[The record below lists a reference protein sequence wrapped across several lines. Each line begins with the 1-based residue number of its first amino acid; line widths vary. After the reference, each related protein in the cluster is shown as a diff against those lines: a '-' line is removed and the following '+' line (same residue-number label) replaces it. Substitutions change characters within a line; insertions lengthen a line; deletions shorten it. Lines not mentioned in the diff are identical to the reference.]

1 MKLSLKKKKT
11 AASIT
16 MGFLLSMSVNAVAAI
31 ITSSATMSITG
42 HEPTLTAGEI
52 TFEDKNANGILDH
65 GDIVKIDP
73 AHDFAFADVD
83 GDKPDTTTPRLY
95 SWKIGS
101 TEVAV
106 TETYTIQDKDLGQ
119 TITLFVTPQTDKNIT
134 EPFQGKPVQA
144 TVNGTAGG
152 LPISGSDDV
161 IKVVISGGTGVSG
174 APIVNDTLTAT
185 PTCTKACGVLNY
197 QWQVED
203 SVNSGKYIDITG
215 ATNSTWKVTKE
226 TQKRKVQVVV
236 SNP

>member
-1 MKLSLKKKKT
+1 MKLSFRRKT
-11 AASIT
+11 VANIT
-16 MGFLLSMSVNAVAAI
+16 SGFLLSMSVNAVAAI
-31 ITSSATMSITG
+31 ITSSATVPVTG
-42 HEPTLTAGEI
+42 HEPTLTAGDI
-52 TFEDKNANGILDH
+52 TFEDTNTNGILDH
-65 GDIVKIDP
+65 GDVVKIDP
-73 AHDFAFADVD
+73 NHDFAFSDAD

-101 TEVAV
+101 SEVAK

-134 EPFQGKPVQA
+134 EPFQGKPIQA
-144 TVNGTAGG
+144 TVNGIAGG
-152 LPISGSDDV
+152 LQISGSNDV
-161 IKVVISGGTGVSG
+161 INVVISGGTGVSG
-174 APIVNDTLTAT
+174 APVVNDTLTAT
-185 PTCTKACGVLNY
+185 PTCTKACSVLNY

-215 ATNSTWKVTKE
+215 ATNSTWNVTKE

>member
-1 MKLSLKKKKT
+1 
-11 AASIT
+11 

-65 GDIVKIDP
+65 GDVVKIDP

-134 EPFQGKPVQA
+134 EPFQGTPVQA

>member
-1 MKLSLKKKKT
+1 MKLSLKKKT

-65 GDIVKIDP
+65 GDVVKIDP

>member
-1 MKLSLKKKKT
+1 MKLSLKKKT

-31 ITSSATMSITG
+31 ITSSATAPITG

-52 TFEDKNANGILDH
+52 TFEDTNTNGILDH
-65 GDIVKIDP
+65 GDVVKIDP
-73 AHDFAFADVD
+73 GHDFVFADVD
-83 GDKPDTTTPRLY
+83 GDKPDTTTPRVY

-101 TEVAV
+101 TEVAA

-144 TVNGTAGG
+144 LVNGTAGG
-152 LPISGSDDV
+152 LQISGSDDV

-174 APIVNDTLTAT
+174 SPVVNDTLTAT

-203 SVNSGKYIDITG
+203 SANSGNYVDITG

>member
-1 MKLSLKKKKT
+1 MKLSLKKKT

-31 ITSSATMSITG
+31 ITSSATVPITG
-42 HEPTLTAGEI
+42 HEPTLTAGDI

-65 GDIVKIDP
+65 GDVVKIDP

-101 TEVAV
+101 TEVAT
-106 TETYTIQDKDLGQ
+106 TETYTIQENDLGQ

-144 TVNGTAGG
+144 MGNGTAGG
-152 LPISGSDDV
+152 LQISGSDDV
-161 IKVVISGGTGVSG
+161 NSVAISGGTGASG
-174 APIVNDTLTAT
+174 APVVNDTLTAT

-197 QWQVED
+197 QWQEEAP
-203 SVNSGKYIDITG
+203 VNSGKYIDIAG

>member
-1 MKLSLKKKKT
+1 MKLSLKKKT

-65 GDIVKIDP
+65 GDVVKIDP

-215 ATNSTWKVTKE
+215 ATNSTWKVTEE

>member
-1 MKLSLKKKKT
+1 MKLSLKKKT

-31 ITSSATMSITG
+31 ITTSATVPITG
-42 HEPTLTAGEI
+42 HEPTLTAGDI

-65 GDIVKIDP
+65 GDVVKIDP

-83 GDKPDTTTPRLY
+83 GDKPDLTTPRLY
-95 SWKIGS
+95 SWKTGS
-101 TEVAV
+101 TEVAT

-119 TITLFVTPQTDKNIT
+119 TITLFVRPQTDTNIT
-134 EPFQGKPVQA
+134 EPFKGAPVQA

-152 LPISGSDDV
+152 LQISGSDDV

-203 SVNSGKYIDITG
+203 SANSGNYVDITG